1 VSARGRSLNLI
12 SSRNENPYAI
22 EDFIQTDAAI
32 NPGNSGGPL
41 VNIRGEVIGVN
52 TAIATRSG
60 YYQGYGF
67 AIPANI
73 ARPAM
78 EALIATGH
86 VERAVL
92 GIQIKSMNQGFAEAA
107 GLDRVTGV
115 FVDGFAEIPNN
126 PAREAGLEA
135 RDVILTVDGQEVET
149 TAELQQRIAFRK
161 PGDTVELGIY
171 RDGQRREVDVQLARR
186 PETPEQAEPAR
197 TAMTTNKL
205 GMEVRDLTPADAQAL
220 GFEEGG
226 GVVVTQVRPFS
237 PAWDT
242 FPAAGRVP
250 VVITEIDGKPVR
262 NVQDYQAIV
271 DDLEAGDTVYV
282 KRKIAIR
289 GEVQETYQTLK
300 VPDEE

>member
-1 VSARGRSLNLI
+1 
-12 SSRNENPYAI
+12 
-22 EDFIQTDAAI
+22 
-32 NPGNSGGPL
+32 
-41 VNIRGEVIGVN
+41 
-52 TAIATRSG
+52 
-60 YYQGYGF
+60 
-67 AIPANI
+67 
-73 ARPAM
+73 
-78 EALIATGH
+78 
-86 VERAVL
+86 
-92 GIQIKSMNQGFAEAA
+92 
-107 GLDRVTGV
+107 
-115 FVDGFAEIPNN
+115 
-126 PAREAGLEA
+126 
-135 RDVILTVDGQEVET
+135 VDGQEVET

-186 PETPEQAEPAR
+186 PETPEQSEPAR

-271 DDLEAGDTVYV
+271 DDLEPGDTVYV